1 VRNGHSEEQENSP
14 RYRFEKM
21 VNELGINGS
30 KNIEKKRC
38 TAELTAYEKKQRIN

>member
-1 VRNGHSEEQENSP
+1 MDAAKSRKIRQGIGLK
-14 RYRFEKM
+14 KM